1 MMKMGSQ
8 RQYANL
14 YLRRMFNLISI
25 SIESI
30 SKDLNLEIIHSDKDS
45 RIDISTSDVN
55 RPGLQFAGFF
65 DYFAMDRVQVL
76 GKVEMTYLETL
87 DEKIREI
94 RLKQYFDHK
103 VPCIIVSR
111 NLDIPKYIIDPAK
124 ENKCTIF
131 KSSLSTS
138 TLTQKLINYL
148 ASVLAPKITR
158 HGVLVD
164 VYGAGV
170 FLMGESGIGKSETSL
185 ELVKRGHRLVAD
197 DAVEIKKV
205 ADNRLI
211 GESPELIRHFME
223 IRGIGIIDIKSMYG
237 VGSVINNK
245 PLDIVIYLEFWDNE
259 KEYDRLGLT
268 EEYMEILGVELPR
281 IVIPVRP
288 GRNLAIIVEIAARN
302 WRLRQ
307 MGYNAAQEL
316 DNRLNALI
324 QSNKIN

>member
-1 MMKMGSQ
+1 MT
-8 RQYANL
+8 
-14 YLRRMFNLISI
+14 SI
-25 SIESI
+25 PIDNIVKE
-30 SKDLNLEIIHSDKDS
+30 LGLEVIYSS
-45 RIDISTSDVN
+45 ELQNIDVSTSDIN

-65 DYFAMDRVQVL
+65 DYFASERIQVL
-76 GKVEMTYLETL
+76 GKVEMTYLENM
-87 DEKIREI
+87 DPVAREMQLNRFFQYEFPCLI
-94 RLKQYFDHK
+94 ISRDMEIPDYILELSRKYKRL
-103 VPCIIVSR
+103 
-111 NLDIPKYIIDPAK
+111 LL
-124 ENKCTIF
+124 

-138 TLTQKLINYL
+138 TLIQKLINYL
-148 ASVLAPKITR
+148 GSALAPKITR

-170 FLMGESGIGKSETSL
+170 FLMGESGIGKSETAL

-205 ADNRLI
+205 TDNRLI

-237 VGSVINNK
+237 VGAVINNK
-245 PLDIVIYLEFWDNE
+245 PIDIVIYLEFWDNS

-268 EEYMEILGVELPR
+268 EEYTEILGVKIPK

-288 GRNLAIIVEIAARN
+288 GRNLAIIVEVAARN
-302 WRLRQ
+302 WRLKH

-324 QSNKIN
+324 EMNRD